1 MLMNNSKHL
10 DTLRRQKRLFNLRFV
25 STSTHKILNDARL
38 GVYVKRRTPTP
49 SQLRHAMQRVTKA
62 ATLSTNTPKRKLSL
76 HNESSRLD
84 LFQPSLHL
92 HLLAPQALYKLRLL
106 RTRNHN
112 HSQSQ
117 PHHHPNHPHSPR
129 LPQQQA
135 PAATL
140 APREEADSRPSRV
153 LA

>member
-25 STSTHKILNDARL
+25 STSTHKLLKHARL

-92 HLLAPQALYKLRLL
+92 HLLAPQALCKLRLFEHAI
-106 RTRNHN
+106 TTTHN
-112 HSQSQ
+112 HYPITIPTTPTRRASLNS
-117 PHHHPNHPHSPR
+117 R
-129 LPQQQA
+129 LPPQ
-135 PAATL
+135 
-140 APREEADSRPSRV
+140 PSPQTARRG
-153 LA
+153 